1 MGGDAGADLRC
12 HAGVI
17 QLDTSTVSRWRLQLL
32 EFSDAGP
39 QSDPSLPLKGPIY
52 IGFAEDREPFA
63 PAPHR
68 TTPHDALK
76 ALFACDSRRDGCPLL
91 MPSES
96 HPEPPVV
103 SVVTVNYKVAELVDE
118 LIASVPQAAQDLS
131 FEIIVVDNASADGSV
146 ERLRQRHPEVRVIAS
161 DVNLGFG
168 RGNNLG
174 VDHARGAF
182 LALVNPDVV
191 LRPGSLSALVAFLRE
206 RPKVGL
212 VGPRIELPDG
222 TTQSLPLKLPDGWDA
237 VMSCVP
243 GGGRVARLLAKPP
256 SHEQPQRCGVVHGSC
271 WVFRREAYLAAG
283 GMPTNIFMYGEEII
297 MGHRLKQ
304 AGYEVWYNP
313 VVHVL
318 HQDDACADK
327 RWVPHEKALR
337 KRNGW
342 ISANAEIWPRSW
354 GVTWNA
360 FMAARHLSKAA
371 TALLAVDQAS
381 SKRHLAFVRLHLS
394 GMRRV
399 KGDASNSL
407 AD

>member
-1 MGGDAGADLRC
+1 
-12 HAGVI
+12 
-17 QLDTSTVSRWRLQLL
+17 
-32 EFSDAGP
+32 
-39 QSDPSLPLKGPIY
+39 
-52 IGFAEDREPFA
+52 
-63 PAPHR
+63 
-68 TTPHDALK
+68 
-76 ALFACDSRRDGCPLL
+76 

-96 HPEPPVV
+96 NPELPVV

-118 LIASVPQAAQDLS
+118 LIASVPGAAQDLS

-191 LRPGSLSALVAFLRE
+191 LPPGSLSSLVAFLRE
-206 RPKVGL
+206 RPQVGL

-222 TTQSLPLKLPDGWDA
+222 TTQSLPLKVPDGWDA
-237 VMSCVP
+237 VMSCMP
-243 GGGRVARLLAKPP
+243 GGGRVARLLAKTP
-256 SHEQPQRCGVVHGSC
+256 SHERPQRCGVVHGSC
-271 WVFRREAYLAAG
+271 WVFRREAYVAAD
-283 GMPTNIFMYGEEII
+283 GMPTNIFMYGEELI

-313 VVHVL
+313 LVHVL

-327 RWVPHEKALR
+327 RWASHEKALR

-354 GVTWNA
+354 GITWNA

-371 TALLAVDQAS
+371 TALLAVDQTS

-394 GMRRV
+394 GMKRV

>member
-1 MGGDAGADLRC
+1 
-12 HAGVI
+12 
-17 QLDTSTVSRWRLQLL
+17 
-32 EFSDAGP
+32 
-39 QSDPSLPLKGPIY
+39 
-52 IGFAEDREPFA
+52 
-63 PAPHR
+63 
-68 TTPHDALK
+68 
-76 ALFACDSRRDGCPLL
+76 
-91 MPSES
+91 MPSEP
-96 HPEPPVV
+96 HPELPVV

-131 FEIIVVDNASADGSV
+131 FEIIVVDNASGDGSV
-146 ERLRQRHPEVRVIAS
+146 ERLRQKHPEVQVIAS
-161 DVNLGFG
+161 EVNLGFG

-174 VDHARGAF
+174 VDHAQGAF

-191 LRPGSLSALVAFLRE
+191 LAPGSLSTLVAFLRE
-206 RPKVGL
+206 RPQVGL

-222 TTQSLPLKLPDGWDA
+222 TTQSLPLKVPDGWDA
-237 VMSCVP
+237 VMSVVP
-243 GGGRVARLLAKPP
+243 GGSRLARLLAKAP
-256 SHEQPQRCGVVHGSC
+256 SHERPQRCGVVHGSC

-283 GMPTNIFMYGEEII
+283 GMPSNIFMYGEELI
-297 MGHRLKQ
+297 MGHRLKE

-318 HQDDACADK
+318 HQDDASADK

-354 GVTWNA
+354 GITWNA
-360 FMAARHLSKAA
+360 FMAARHLSRAA
-371 TALLAVDQAS
+371 TALLAVDKAS